1 MARIEN
7 RSRFIVTVKNR
18 GDLSKT
24 FPFDATDAVKAYI
37 ADLTAQK
44 FKPKASRLNDTYL
57 VRFRAV
63 GHPDMNLTV
72 GSEEE
77 AAELEQRIES
87 ERRTGLFIDYTKGW
101 KYSFA
106 DLMARYLRDEAPRQA
121 SFEVL
126 GYKINALLEDCGLP
140 RIDLGEVMA
149 AHPNPHPKLRNWKPR
164 KTTGKTVRTPSVSNH
179 WMRKR
184 FAELKPDDINDYIDD
199 RCQAV
204 EESTVDRELDIFS
217 AVCRIAIDTWRIP
230 VEKSPMVGV
239 NRPRYFN
246 ERDRRLKP
254 DEEQRLLAAARAE
267 DGKLSLACRL
277 EELITEEREASDEA
291 HTVYRRKKI
300 VQAAR
305 ETYMDDA
312 KATVVHVPLLETFV
326 HFQLMTGARRGETL
340 SLTWANVDLDEQTAF
355 LPETKNGRPRKLPLR
370 SALVR
375 LLADLPRDDDRVF
388 PITPESLR
396 KAWGRMCEAAGL
408 VGDRELRIHDLRHEA
423 ISRVA
428 DAGGRSEGGFS
439 LVDLQAFSGHRDT
452 RMLLRYAHLCA
463 KGLAKRL
470 DAAFGDDPKE
480 IAHRGVR
487 RLKKG
492 ATLTL
497 AEVIKADGR
506 VRGVRRRK
514 KAVKLPLAEVVKA
527 DGHATAEATPANDS
541 QAKPEPL
548 AFPVIV
554 DPFADERLAA

>member
-7 RSRFIVTVKNR
+7 RSRFTVTVKNR
-18 GDLSKT
+18 GDLAKT
-24 FPFDATDAVKAYI
+24 FPFDATEAIKAYI
-37 ADLTAQK
+37 SELNAQK
-44 FKPKASRLNDTYL
+44 LKSKVSRLNDAFL
-57 VRFRAV
+57 VRFRTI

-72 GSEEE
+72 GSEAE
-77 AAELEQRIES
+77 AVELEQRIEA
-87 ERRTGLFIDYTKGW
+87 ERRTGLFIDYGKGW

-106 DLMARYLRDEAPRQA
+106 DLMARYLREEAPRQA

-149 AHPNPHPKLRNWKPR
+149 AHPNPHPKLRSWKPR
-164 KTTGKTVRTPSVSNH
+164 KATGKAVRTPSVSNH

-184 FAELKPDDINDYIDD
+184 FAELMPDDINDYIDD

-230 VEKSPMVGV
+230 VAKSPMDGV
-239 NRPRYFN
+239 KRPRYFN
-246 ERDRRLKP
+246 ERDRRLKAN
-254 DEEQRLLAAARAE
+254 EEQRLLAAARAE
-267 DGKLSLACRL
+267 DAKLSLACRL
-277 EELITEEREASDEA
+277 EELMADEREASEEA
-291 HTVYRRKKI
+291 GTVYRRKKI

-305 ETYMDDA
+305 ETYMDEA
-312 KATVVHVPLLETFV
+312 KTTQVHVPLFETFV

-355 LPETKNGRPRKLPLR
+355 LPETKNGRSRKLPLR
-370 SALVR
+370 TALVQ
-375 LLADLPRDDDRVF
+375 LLQGLPRSSDRVF
-388 PITPESLR
+388 PITTEGLR

-408 VGDRELRIHDLRHEA
+408 VGDHELRIHDLRHEA

-470 DAAFGDDPKE
+470 DAAFGDAPTE
-480 IAHRGVR
+480 VTHRGIR

-492 ATLTL
+492 AELTL
-497 AEVIKADGR
+497 AEI
-506 VRGVRRRK
+506 
-514 KAVKLPLAEVVKA
+514 VKA
-527 DGHATAEATPANDS
+527 DGHGATAAPANDS
-541 QAKPEPL
+541 QAMPDAM

-554 DPFADERLAA
+554 DPFTDERRAA